1 MKKTLITSLM
11 SLALGVNFAFAVGVG
26 DPAPDFT
33 LNDTN
38 GNSHT
43 LSNYQG
49 KVVVLMW
56 FGYS

>member
-1 MKKTLITSLM
+1 MKKILMTSLM
-11 SLALGVNFAFAVGVG
+11 TLVLGINFAFALNVG
-26 DPAPDFT
+26 DPAPNFT
-33 LNDTN
+33 LTDTN